1 MKTFDEALYA
11 LLSDV
16 QVTTQTEIIN
26 VADGL
31 LRILAEDIV
40 SQVNVP
46 PHDNSQMDGYALHS
60 YDLEHANTFAVS
72 QRIAAGEMGAELQ
85 PGTVARIF
93 TGAPIPPG
101 ANQVVMQEDTEMVDG
116 GIQINVNAKPGD
128 NIRKKGEDIQ
138 AGEVILKAG
147 TRLRPQELGL
157 ISSIGIGEIK
167 VYQPLKIATF
177 TTGNELLEPG
187 ENPQEGKIYN
197 ANRYTLS
204 GLIPQLGFELIDLG
218 RVADTLEATIA
229 AMKKAA
235 AIADVVM
242 TTGGVSVGEEDHIK
256 PALEA
261 LGEMHMWKVKMKPGK
276 PIAYGKIG
284 VEKGKV
290 PFIGLPGNP
299 VSAFATYKLF
309 ARPYLM
315 KMQGASE
322 LSSRPIWLKADFSWP
337 TANFRREFLRAR
349 LVNKRQETVVEIFP
363 HQGSGVLMSAS
374 WAEGFA
380 VIPEDTVIKPGD
392 KIAFYPFSTFV

>member
-1 MKTFDEALYA
+1 MKTFEEALYA

-16 QVTTQTEIIN
+16 QVTTKTETIQ
-26 VADGL
+26 VSEGL
-31 LRILAEDIV
+31 QRILAEDIV
-40 SQVNVP
+40 SSVNVP

-60 YDLEHANTFAVS
+60 FDLEHAHVFPVS
-72 QRIAAGEMGAELQ
+72 QRIAAGEVGEELEN
-85 PGTVARIF
+85 GTVARIF

-101 ANQVVMQEDTEMVDG
+101 ANQVVMQEDTEEVDG
-116 GIQINVNAKPGD
+116 QIQIKVAARPGE
-128 NIRKKGEDIQ
+128 NIRRKGEDIK

-157 ISSIGIGEIK
+157 ISSIGIGEIQ

-177 TTGNELLEPG
+177 STGDELLEPG
-187 ENPQEGKIYN
+187 DQPQEGKIYN

-204 GLIPQLGFELIDLG
+204 GLIPQLGFERIDMG
-218 RVADTLEATIA
+218 RVEDTLEATID

-235 AIADVVM
+235 AVADVVM

-256 PALEA
+256 PALDT
-261 LGEMHMWKVKMKPGK
+261 LGELHMWKVKMKPGK
-276 PIAYGKIG
+276 PIAYGKIAG
-284 VEKGKV
+284 EYGSI

-299 VSAFATYKLF
+299 VSAFATFKLF

-315 KMQGASE
+315 KMQGATE
-322 LSSRPIWLKADFSWP
+322 LSSRPIWLKADFDWP
-337 TANFRREFLRAR
+337 RANFRRDFVRAR
-349 LVNKRQETVVEIFP
+349 IVNKRQESVVEIFP

-380 VIPEDTVIKPGD
+380 VIPEDTTIAKGD
-392 KIAFYPFSTFV
+392 KVAFYPFSTFV